1 MVRIAQQFSPIPT
14 NTGLSTADYS
24 YMKGTPFRNHA
35 PLNVAS
41 LIRTIDE
48 IPVRFDGRSR

>member
-35 PLNVAS
+35 PLNVTS
-41 LIRTIDE
+41 FIRTIDE